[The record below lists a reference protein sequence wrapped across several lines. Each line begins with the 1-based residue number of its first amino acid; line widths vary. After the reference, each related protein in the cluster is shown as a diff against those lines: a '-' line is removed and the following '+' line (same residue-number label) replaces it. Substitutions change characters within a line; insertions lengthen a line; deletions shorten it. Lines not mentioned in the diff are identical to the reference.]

1 MATITYTVTVASG
14 TNRHGTGNKF
24 YLNGTVSPDINLIEG
39 NTYPCFLNRGHITV
53 NKVVTIDIPAHYLGH
68 SYQLLI
74 ESLVEEQT
82 QKRFAYVNKYLTT
95 VGLDK
100 FDEFWVAMYI
110 WDYTEFGVVEL
121 THSTSDES

>member
-1 MATITYTVTVASG
+1 MT
-14 TNRHGTGNKF
+14 
-24 YLNGTVSPDINLIEG
+24 DIHIGMNLLDIHDIRGHLIEG

-53 NKVVTIDIPAHYLGH
+53 NKVVTIDIPTHYLGH

-74 ESLVEEQT
+74 ESLVEERT
-82 QKRFAYVNKYLTT
+82 QKPFHYVNKYLTT
-95 VGLDK
+95 VGLDG
-100 FDEFWVAMYI
+100 FEENWVAMYI